1 MFHPAPFFTS
11 TSESVPPASLTK
23 KKATGGVPAKESKLV
38 QDRHQTSAHETDP
51 SLPQTPQRLTAA
63 VYPITPITPLRDPS
77 SPGQSLKG
85 LAYEAPVT
93 PTRPRFHLPQI
104 ELLDPEPITPVCHKR
119 SSQQSFESET
129 LDSDYSDLNTLN
141 TDSASLISELYE
153 ILDNRKSYGSP
164 SSHLT
169 PVPSPRHSKPHNTRG
184 FTSEGSDCFSSRRLH
199 DNLASP
205 SAINPA
211 RSYEQLLED
220 HLLEINRQSKP
231 HVGQDISDSSIPKPA
246 GLVRKR
252 GLSDL
257 HSPPAHHLKTS
268 ASQSALE
275 TQPGPQKPV
284 PHKLKSRLARIF
296 RENPPTET

>member
-93 PTRPRFHLPQI
+93 P
-104 ELLDPEPITPVCHKR
+104 D
-119 SSQQSFESET
+119 SSFESET